1 MTEEV
6 AQPMTM
12 TNAMIFV
19 MMESISLMED
29 QQLLIAIKEMLTI
42 LTVVLQLAQL
52 WQDGHALEAQIQLLI
67 LVMKF
72 AETVLITVPKDVMTM
87 ILPVEMDAHQLAQ

>member
-1 MTEEV
+1 
-6 AQPMTM
+6 MTM
-12 TNAMIFV
+12 TFAMIFV

-29 QQLLIAIKEMLTI
+29 QHLLIAIKEMLTI
-42 LTVVLQLAQL
+42 MTVVLKLAQL
-52 WQDGHALEAQIQLLI
+52 WQDGHALEAQLQHLI

-87 ILPVEMDAHQLAQ
+87 ILTMEMDAHQLAQLKQDGIV